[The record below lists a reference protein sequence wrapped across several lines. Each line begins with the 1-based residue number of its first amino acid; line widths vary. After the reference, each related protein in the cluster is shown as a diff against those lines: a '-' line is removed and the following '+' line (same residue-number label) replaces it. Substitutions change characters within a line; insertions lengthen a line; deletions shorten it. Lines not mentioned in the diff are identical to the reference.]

1 MKIITFCNIGYVQI
15 ITIIVPLIVTLQIYL
30 QRWHFSETTTTAVPF
45 DSTDSGRRPTDSSG
59 ESLLDWQRSGAF
71 PATKLSPNR
80 SPLALLNSP
89 SSGAIA
95 GTSGAAEWFA
105 YSVAGSTLTGS
116 WVCNRHRWWQTWA
129 VESSCWSL
137 TRSSAN
143 SIAQPCNHHFAK
155 NTATTKRQ
163 TSFIQRTTSGV
174 NYFFYQKQFFVIY
187 KSFPRF
193 LSATRWFLFKLKI

>member
-1 MKIITFCNIGYVQI
+1 VKQQRLLSHLTRRIRDDAQRTHLGNHCWAGNDRAHS
-15 ITIIVPLIVTLQIYL
+15 L
-30 QRWHFSETTTTAVPF
+30 QRNFHQTGPH
-45 DSTDSGRRPTDSSG
+45 
-59 ESLLDWQRSGAF
+59 SLG
-71 PATKLSPNR
+71 
-80 SPLALLNSP
+80 NSP

-105 YSVAGSTLTGS
+105 CSVGGSTLTGS

-143 SIAQPCNHHFAK
+143 SIAHPCNHHFAK

-187 KSFPRF
+187 KSFLVF
-193 LSATRWFLFKLKI
+193 LVLHDGLYLN